1 MGCDHSWHPLLLS
14 KKCKEVVLRG
24 TFHFFGAH
32 SHLQKEGVIP
42 GPQFFLLA
50 PFENAIW
57 RVVFVNT
64 FEKKCL
70 KGLIIFSLIEE
81 EMKNSFFKNPPSP
94 WGGGEGG
101 RWKIECSKTSLSPL
115 VFMWCG
121 KCKYHI
127 LLPTKDI
134 QRWTLYRYFW
144 WNWSCDRHCWYSNDL
159 RDSTIMKNVQFI
171 PYSYLKIFLQLL
183 QNTHTKKN

>member
-1 MGCDHSWHPLLLS
+1 MTSPSAQQEVQGSGSQRDVSFFRSPFPPPKGRCNPWPSIFFVGALW
-14 KKCKEVVLRG
+14 KC
-24 TFHFFGAH
+24 
-32 SHLQKEGVIP
+32 
-42 GPQFFLLA
+42 
-50 PFENAIW
+50 N
-57 RVVFVNT
+57 
-64 FEKKCL
+64 L
-70 KGLIIFSLIEE
+70 KGCICQHLWKKMSEGSNYFQLNWRGNEKLLFQKPAILLG
-81 EMKNSFFKNPPSP
+81 
-94 WGGGEGG
+94 WGGEGG

-144 WNWSCDRHCWYSNDL
+144 WNWSCDRHCWYSDNL
-159 RDSTIMKNVQFI
+159 RNSTIMKNVQFI

-183 QNTHTKKN
+183 QNTHMKKN

>member
-24 TFHFFGAH
+24 TFHFFGVH

-70 KGLIIFSLIEE
+70 KGLIIFSLKTPFSKTHHPPGVGGRG
-81 EMKNSFFKNPPSP
+81 EMKNRMFQDK
-94 WGGGEGG
+94 
-101 RWKIECSKTSLSPL
+101 PL
-115 VFMWCG
+115 PL
-121 KCKYHI
+121 

-144 WNWSCDRHCWYSNDL
+144 WNWSCDRHCWYSNNL